1 MTVWSQKWWFSHLK
15 AGPNFLSF
23 RWILAFFG
31 GARLGDFLNVACFR
45 LYVIFSK
52 NQRLVS
58 NPKKGT
64 FTAVAVPVFIQYGDY
79 EVLVT
84 PYHTYCQ
91 DSHPETLGDIYLC
104 LMPVTDGVC
113 QRRQWR
119 VTLRVNEVSSRS
131 TVQVDNDQ
139 SKFRK
144 TTIGLLGE
152 SRELPA
158 HSEKVLNLHLPS

>member
-52 NQRLVS
+52 NQRLIS

-64 FTAVAVPVFIQYGDY
+64 FTAVAAPVFIQYGDY

-104 LMPVTDGVC
+104 LMPVTGTVFASDDSDAWRYALMKSHHV
-113 QRRQWR
+113 QRFKL
-119 VTLRVNEVSSRS
+119 TMINLS
-131 TVQVDNDQ
+131 
-139 SKFRK
+139 
-144 TTIGLLGE
+144 
-152 SRELPA
+152 P
-158 HSEKVLNLHLPS
+158 EKPP